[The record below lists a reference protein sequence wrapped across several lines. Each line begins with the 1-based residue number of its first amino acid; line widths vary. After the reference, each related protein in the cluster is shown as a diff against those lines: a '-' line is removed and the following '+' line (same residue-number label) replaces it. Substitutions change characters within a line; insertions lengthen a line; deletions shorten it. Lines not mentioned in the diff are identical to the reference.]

1 MSLEDGDGY
10 VPAHR
15 LMKKLTSWS
24 QATAKPTPTTLT
36 VNAVVESAFMKL
48 ARLEAEAVEAPPA
61 AIGQRPSGKKGAI
74 KSTAHARDASE
85 PFQHKQLSRVAMAQ
99 PHRCCPGHQAGSECH
114 AVSPHNSRKV
124 EEVEDNGDEVRESLV
139 TRREEKSTAHA
150 RDASEPFQ
158 HKQLSRV
165 AVAQ

>member
-61 AIGQRPSGKKGAI
+61 AIGQRPSGKR
-74 KSTAHARDASE
+74 SARNRHPIPLRSLVIQQNLGR
-85 PFQHKQLSRVAMAQ
+85 PS
-99 PHRCCPGHQAGSECH
+99 RCCPGHQACVECPAASLYH
-114 AVSPHNSRKV
+114 FQ
-124 EEVEDNGDEVRESLV
+124 EV
-139 TRREEKSTAHA
+139 
-150 RDASEPFQ
+150 
-158 HKQLSRV
+158 
-165 AVAQ
+165 